1 MKPTEN
7 KKRKKERKN
16 KEKKNK
22 ALLNPL
28 TKVSQISIPTHSFL
42 TKIICTYA
50 TILWDQNN
58 LKPSTT
64 QWVTDD
70 KKFIDGGNMIYVF
83 QLHNLSCHNLQIN
96 YANIMSRSML
106 SIPHQHK

>member
-7 KKRKKERKN
+7 MKRKKERKN
-16 KEKKNK
+16 KEKKKNK

-28 TKVSQISIPTHSFL
+28 TKVSQTSIPTHSFL
-42 TKIICTYA
+42 TKIIRNYA

-64 QWVTDD
+64 QQVTND
-70 KKFIDGGNMIYVF
+70 KIFIDGGNMIHVF
-83 QLHNLSCHNLQIN
+83 QLHNLS
-96 YANIMSRSML
+96 
-106 SIPHQHK
+106 